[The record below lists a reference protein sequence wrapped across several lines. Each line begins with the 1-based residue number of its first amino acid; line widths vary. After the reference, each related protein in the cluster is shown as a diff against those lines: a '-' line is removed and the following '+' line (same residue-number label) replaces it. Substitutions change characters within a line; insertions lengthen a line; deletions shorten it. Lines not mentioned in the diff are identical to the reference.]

1 MSAPSPQQI
10 AAVCARLDD
19 AMLAFAQRAIQT
31 PSPSG
36 DEQAMAQL
44 LADQLRTLGYDD
56 VWIDRV
62 GNVIGVL
69 RGTGGGRSVQF
80 NSHIDHVSPGDH
92 ALWQR
97 PPFAGVIDGDTLY
110 GRAASDVKGA
120 MATQVY
126 LAPALREL
134 GIRPTGDIY
143 VVGVVLE
150 EVGGFGTRVL
160 CEDMPTD
167 YAVLSEATNN
177 QLRRGHRG
185 RVGVQVTFTGLSV
198 HASAPERGH
207 NPHYALARF
216 VQALEGLE
224 LTKDATFGGTS
235 MAPTLIATDQT
246 SGNVTPGTLTLSIDC
261 RVVPGETADDIVAQL
276 EPLVRA
282 AEIDGVRGAL
292 NVGQRPVRSYTG
304 LEAVMPSTRG
314 FEVAADDPL
323 VTTAAGA
330 LERQLRRP
338 IEVGTWTFATDGGHL
353 SHFGIKTI
361 GFSPGEERFAH
372 TIHDQISISKMRAA
386 LPGNVALALALP
398 EIHEDNEERA

>member
-1 MSAPSPQQI
+1 MPAPNPQQI
-10 AAVCARLDD
+10 AAVCARLDE
-19 AMLAFAQRAIQT
+19 AMIAFAQRAIQT

-36 DEQAMAQL
+36 EEQAMATL
-44 LADQLRTLGYDD
+44 LADELRTLGYDD
-56 VWIDRV
+56 VWTDRV
-62 GNVIGVL
+62 GNVIGVI
-69 RGTGGGRSVQF
+69 RGTGRGHSVQF

-92 ALWQR
+92 ALWLR
-97 PPFAGVIDGDTLY
+97 PPFGGLIEGDALY

-134 GIRPTGDIY
+134 GVQPTGDIY

-150 EVGGFGTRVL
+150 EVGGFGTRTL

-177 QLRRGHRG
+177 ELRRGHRG

-207 NPHYALARF
+207 NPHFALARF

-224 LTKDATFGGTS
+224 LTTDPTFGGTS
-235 MAPTLIATDQT
+235 IAPTLIATDQT

-261 RVVPGETADDIVAQL
+261 RVVPGESADDMVAQL

-282 AEIDGVRGAL
+282 AEADGVRGAL

-314 FEVAADDPL
+314 FEVAAGDPL

-330 LERQLRRP
+330 LERQLGRA

-361 GFSPGEERFAH
+361 GFSPGEEHFAH

-398 EIHEDNEERA
+398 DIVDETEQH

>member
-1 MSAPSPQQI
+1 
-10 AAVCARLDD
+10 
-19 AMLAFAQRAIQT
+19 
-31 PSPSG
+31 
-36 DEQAMAQL
+36 
-44 LADQLRTLGYDD
+44 
-56 VWIDRV
+56 
-62 GNVIGVL
+62 
-69 RGTGGGRSVQF
+69 VQF

-97 PPFAGVIDGDTLY
+97 PPFGGVIEGDTLY

-134 GIRPTGDIY
+134 GVRPSGDIY

-150 EVGGFGTRVL
+150 EVGGFGTRTL

-177 QLRRGHRG
+177 ELRRGHRG

-207 NPHYALARF
+207 NPHFALARF
-216 VQALEGLE
+216 VQALERLE

-235 MAPTLIATDQT
+235 IAPTLIASDQV
-246 SGNVTPGTLTLSIDC
+246 SGNVTPGTLTLALDC
-261 RVVPGETADDIVAQL
+261 RVVPSESADDIVAQL

-282 AEIDGVRGAL
+282 AETDGVYGAL

-304 LEAVMPSTRG
+304 LEAVMPSTNG
-314 FEVAADDPL
+314 FEVSADDPL
-323 VTTAAGA
+323 VTTAASV
-330 LERQLRRP
+330 LERQLGQP
-338 IEVGTWTFATDGGHL
+338 IPVGTWTFATDGGHL
-353 SHFGIKTI
+353 HRFGIKTI

-398 EIHEDNEERA
+398 DIADETERH